1 MPTPFDE
8 KSLEDIIVSY
18 LVSQHHYELGVS
30 ADYDP
35 TYAIDEKRL
44 RQFLED
50 TQPDKVAA
58 SRIFDTAVDRRR
70 FLERLR
76 KEITTRGI
84 VDVLRK
90 GVKHRSYTFYLYSPY
105 PTDLSVTA
113 VAEYRKNKFCV
124 IRQLFYSG
132 DNNNSVDVVLFL
144 NGLPLITMELKNQLT
159 CQDTAHAVAQYRNDR
174 DPKDLL
180 FMPKRC
186 AVHFAVDDE
195 TVEMCTKLCG
205 KDSWFLPFNK
215 GVNDGAGNPINP
227 NGLKTAY
234 LWEDILSKRSL
245 SDIIEHY
252 AQVVTE
258 KDEDTGKRKEK
269 IIWPR
274 WHQLEAVRLLLKDT
288 SQKAVGERYLIQHS
302 AGSGK
307 SNTITWLAY
316 QLVGMMRDG
325 KCMFD
330 SVIIITDRVNLDK
343 QLRDNVKAFMQNEN
357 IVDWASTS
365 DMLRRHLESGKKII
379 LTTVHKFS
387 FILNS
392 VGSDLAEK
400 HFAVIIDEAHSS
412 QSGKMSGK
420 GNMVLSGQAPTDIDA
435 DDDDEDAVNE
445 AVDKYI
451 KGRKMAP
458 NANFY
463 AFTATPKNRTE
474 EVFGVPYIKDNGE
487 TAHRPFHVY
496 TMKQAI
502 DEGFILDVLR
512 NYTTYK
518 SYYRIRKA
526 VEDDPGTTV
535 TRP

>member
-1 MPTPFDE
+1 MPTNLNE
-8 KSLEDIIVSY
+8 KSLEDLIVGY
-18 LVSQHHYELGVS
+18 LVSQHHYEQGVS

-58 SRIFDTAVDRRR
+58 SRIFDTDVDRRR

-215 GVNDGAGNPINP
+215 GVNDGAGNPVYP

-252 AQVVTE
+252 AQVVVE

-274 WHQLEAVRLLLKDT
+274 WHQLEGCAHAPQGHEAEGCRRALSHPALGR
-288 SQKAVGERYLIQHS
+288 VGQEQHHHVAGLSARGDDGGREIQ
-302 AGSGK
+302 
-307 SNTITWLAY
+307 
-316 QLVGMMRDG
+316 V
-325 KCMFD
+325 
-330 SVIIITDRVNLDK
+330 
-343 QLRDNVKAFMQNEN
+343 
-357 IVDWASTS
+357 
-365 DMLRRHLESGKKII
+365 
-379 LTTVHKFS
+379 
-387 FILNS
+387 
-392 VGSDLAEK
+392 
-400 HFAVIIDEAHSS
+400 
-412 QSGKMSGK
+412 
-420 GNMVLSGQAPTDIDA
+420 
-435 DDDDEDAVNE
+435 
-445 AVDKYI
+445 
-451 KGRKMAP
+451 
-458 NANFY
+458 
-463 AFTATPKNRTE
+463 
-474 EVFGVPYIKDNGE
+474 
-487 TAHRPFHVY
+487 
-496 TMKQAI
+496 
-502 DEGFILDVLR
+502 
-512 NYTTYK
+512 
-518 SYYRIRKA
+518 
-526 VEDDPGTTV
+526 
-535 TRP
+535 